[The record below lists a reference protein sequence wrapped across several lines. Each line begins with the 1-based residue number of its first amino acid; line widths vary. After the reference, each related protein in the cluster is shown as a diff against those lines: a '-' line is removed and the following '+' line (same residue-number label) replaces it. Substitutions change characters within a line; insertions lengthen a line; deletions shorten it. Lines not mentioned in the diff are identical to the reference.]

1 LSFWSNRRI
10 VVTGGAGF
18 LGCHVVREV
27 KGRGCAAVLVPRSKD
42 YNLVSESAVD
52 ALYRDA
58 RPDIV
63 LHLAASVGGIA
74 ANQRHP
80 GKYLYENLMMGSL
93 MMEFAR
99 RYDVEKFVGIG
110 SVCAYPK
117 FASVP
122 FKEEEI
128 WAGYPEET
136 NASYG
141 LAKKMMMVQTQAYRQ
156 EYDFNSIH
164 LLMVNL
170 YGPGDDFDPQ
180 TSHVIPALIRRA
192 REAKERGESELVVW
206 GDGSPTREFLYVEDA
221 ARGIL
226 LAAEHYDSAE
236 PVNLGSGQ
244 EISIRDLADKIC
256 HFVGFE
262 GHIVWD
268 VSKPNGQPR
277 RCLDVSRAEDRFGF
291 RATTSFDLGLRKT
304 IEWFETTSAP
314 LPAVTL
320 SRK

>member
-1 LSFWSNRRI
+1 MDFWTDKRVI
-10 VVTGGAGF
+10 VTGGAGF
-18 LGCHVVREV
+18 LGRHVVRALESVACLEV
-27 KGRGCAAVLVPRSKD
+27 MVPRRKEYDLTREAAV
-42 YNLVSESAVD
+42 SELFKKTNAN
-52 ALYRDA
+52 
-58 RPDIV
+58 IV
-63 LHLAASVGGIA
+63 IHLAASVGGIA

-80 GKYLYENLMMGSL
+80 GRYLYENLMMGTLL
-93 MMEFAR
+93 MEYAR
-99 RYDVEKFVGIG
+99 QSGVAKFVGIG

-170 YGPGDDFDPQ
+170 YGPGDDFDPK
-180 TSHVIPALIRRA
+180 TSHVIPALIKRA
-192 REAKERGESELVVW
+192 HEAKERGDSELVVW

-226 LAAEHYDSAE
+226 LAASHYNSAE

-244 EISIRDLADKIC
+244 EISIRDLAEKIC

-262 GHIVWD
+262 GNVVWD

-304 IEWFETTSAP
+304 IEWFETTSAS

>member
-1 LSFWSNRRI
+1 MRLLTGNDLKTGA
-10 VVTGGAGF
+10 VTWWT
-18 LGCHVVREV
+18 
-27 KGRGCAAVLVPRSKD
+27 
-42 YNLVSESAVD
+42 
-52 ALYRDA
+52 
-58 RPDIV
+58 
-63 LHLAASVGGIA
+63 
-74 ANQRHP
+74 
-80 GKYLYENLMMGSL
+80 GS
-93 MMEFAR
+93 
-99 RYDVEKFVGIG
+99 D
-110 SVCAYPK
+110 
-117 FASVP
+117 
-122 FKEEEI
+122 
-128 WAGYPEET
+128 W
-136 NASYG
+136 
-141 LAKKMMMVQTQAYRQ
+141 
-156 EYDFNSIH
+156 SIH
-164 LLMVNL
+164 
-170 YGPGDDFDPQ
+170 
-180 TSHVIPALIRRA
+180 
-192 REAKERGESELVVW
+192 
-206 GDGSPTREFLYVEDA
+206 VEDA

-314 LPAVTL
+314 PPACLPAVTL